1 MIEFAE
7 AAISLAGLLAWQRPV
22 EFTLPCRAVVLDA
35 NGVRA
40 IDPSAWDRLAAD
52 ALECNPWLSRQMVLA
67 GLDALE
73 AETGYHALA
82 LYNTGSEELIGFLPF
97 RKRGVGPFALARPA
111 LNLYQVGGTP
121 LISREHAALALTS
134 LLDMMASGS
143 KIPQRWV
150 FPHVAMDGPFMER
163 LRRKADRAGLDFA
176 VAAAY
181 QRPVLR
187 RDAHDFSSH
196 VATVVGKKR
205 AKDIERNLRRLEQE
219 GVVAFERVKDAEAV
233 AARVEDFLRIEA
245 SGWKGQRGTAFL
257 SRPRD
262 ASFARRAYGGMP
274 EAAGLA
280 SVDSLLLDGE
290 PIAVSINISTG
301 RTLFTP
307 KCAFDERYRKFGPG
321 MMLEYKVIEAF
332 FAEDAHR
339 EMDAATTVDGH
350 VISGLWGQT
359 KPMGTLV
366 IGPKGFVTQWIA
378 SGIDAAISVKNWLK
392 RVLRRG

>member
-7 AAISLAGLLAWQRPV
+7 AAISLAGLLAWHHPI
-22 EFTLPCRAVVLDA
+22 ETGLPCRAEVLDA
-35 NGVRA
+35 SGVRH
-40 IDPSAWDRLAAD
+40 IDPCAWDRLASN

-82 LYNTGSEELIGFLPF
+82 LYKTGTDELIGFLPF
-97 RKRGVGPFALARPA
+97 RVRGVGPLAMGRPA

-121 LISREHAALALTS
+121 LISREHTALALTA
-134 LLDMMASGS
+134 LLEMMASG
-143 KIPQRWV
+143 KDIPRRWV
-150 FPHVAMDGPFMER
+150 FPHVALDGAFMER
-163 LRRKADRAGLDFA
+163 LRVKAERAGLEIGI
-176 VAAAY
+176 AAAY

-187 RDAHDFSSH
+187 RDAHDFSTH
-196 VATVVGKKR
+196 VAEVIGKKR

-219 GVVAFERVKDAEAV
+219 GTVRFERVIAPDAV

-262 ASFARRAYGGMP
+262 ASFARRAYGGTP
-274 EAAGLA
+274 HAAGLA
-280 SVDSLLLDGE
+280 SVDSLLLDGQ

-366 IGPKGFVTQWIA
+366 LGPKGVTTRWMA
-378 SGIDAAISVKNWLK
+378 GGIEAMVGMRSRVKRL
-392 RVLRRG
+392 LRRG